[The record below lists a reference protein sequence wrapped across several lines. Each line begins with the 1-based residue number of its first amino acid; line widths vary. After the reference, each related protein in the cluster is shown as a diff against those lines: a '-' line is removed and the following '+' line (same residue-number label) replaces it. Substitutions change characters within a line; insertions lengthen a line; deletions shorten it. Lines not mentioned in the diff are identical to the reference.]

1 MPRTPA
7 TWGLAAAPQARQ
19 RCGMGELG
27 IWQLDSG
34 ERAERVE
41 ESTALLEKRLEDW
54 IHEDPSM
61 LDGDIE
67 WVARQLVLPGGKRLD
82 LLGLAPDD
90 AWVVVELKAGRV
102 GADTVSQAL
111 TYVLA
116 LDQLSNAELA
126 AKIKKQ
132 NPSNGSISDRLH
144 AMSEASEEE
153 PERIYR
159 ILVAGIGSAEEAQR
173 AAESL
178 GRLSLDVEITTVS
191 FRAFTTPQGHLLVR
205 ELEEDPE
212 PEVSAGSSW
221 TLAALLHRAAGNG
234 VEAEFQRAL
243 SEMTDRGYGTRQKK
257 FGLLFNRHSR
267 RQVFWF
273 GMYRGSIQVGFH
285 ERNFPDVF
293 GVTRLQA
300 IELLGANWRELPPAA
315 AVDCL
320 IGWADKV
327 TDAGWALEQDS
338 GSES

>member
-1 MPRTPA
+1 
-7 TWGLAAAPQARQ
+7 
-19 RCGMGELG
+19 MGELG
-27 IWQLDSG
+27 IWQLDSVG
-34 ERAERVE
+34 LAERVE
-41 ESTALLEKRLEDW
+41 ETTSVLEKRLEDW
-54 IHEDPSM
+54 IHRDPSL

-102 GADTVSQAL
+102 SGDTVSQAL

-116 LDQLSNAELA
+116 LDQLSNAELV
-126 AKIKKQ
+126 AKITKQ
-132 NPSNGSISDRLH
+132 NPANGSISNRLH
-144 AMSEASEEE
+144 SMDEVSEEE
-153 PERIYR
+153 PERTYR
-159 ILVAGIGSAEEAQR
+159 ILVAGIGSTEEAQR

-191 FRAFTTPQGHLLVR
+191 FRAFTTPQGHLLAR

-212 PEVSAGSSW
+212 PEVSATSSW
-221 TLAALLHRAAGNG
+221 TLAALLQRAAGSG
-234 VEAEFQRAL
+234 VEAEFKRAL

-267 RQVFWF
+267 RQLFWF
-273 GMYRGSIQVGFH
+273 GMYRGSIQVGYH

-293 GVTRLQA
+293 DISRLQA
-300 IELLGANWRELPPAA
+300 IELLGANWRELRPAE

-320 IGWADKV
+320 IEWADKV
-327 TDAGWALEQDS
+327 TDAVQAISQEPMTGP
-338 GSES
+338 